1 MVTSARVWTCPP
13 IIHPG
18 ECRYRDRSRPTRKR
32 RSMSKMTS
40 RRYSKKL
47 TVDDGPPE
55 AASAIFTAEAPEF
68 GIFLDY
74 GLFTPRP
81 PYLRGAFSRAVA
93 FYVAPS
99 RNCNSADS
107 AILGTDR
114 GSSKE
119 RRHGNCHGTARKR
132 DARCTNVGVSEKYP
146 DIRVELQGMSGNQ

>member
-40 RRYSKKL
+40 RRYSKKF

-74 GLFTPRP
+74 GLFTPRL

-99 RNCNSADS
+99 RNCNGAKCAVLGADFGHS
-107 AILGTDR
+107 QKRRR
-114 GSSKE
+114 GCGH
-119 RRHGNCHGTARKR
+119 RTPGKR
-132 DARCTNVGVSEKYP
+132 DARCAHVGVSEKT
-146 DIRVELQGMSGNQ
+146 S